1 MPLKLKRDVRMHGVY
16 YTHMAKHNRST
27 QKRPC
32 CSIPIMRHSRKTE
45 TQAFYR
51 SVALEVSAGT
61 GIEHRWFEDNEN
73 ILCDTTRC
81 TSSLHMGR
89 NLKGTPQNRTNTV

>member
-61 GIEHRWFEDNEN
+61 GIEHRCLKTMKISCV
-73 ILCDTTRC
+73 ILQGA
-81 TSSLHMGR
+81 LHHY
-89 NLKGTPQNRTNTV
+89 TWAET

>member
-1 MPLKLKRDVRMHGVY
+1 MGDY
-16 YTHMAKHNRST
+16 YTHMAKCNRST

-32 CSIPIMRHSRKTE
+32 CTLPIMRHSRKTE
-45 TQAFYR
+45 TQAFHR
-51 SVALEVSAGT
+51 SVALEVGART
-61 GIEHRWFEDNEN
+61 GREHRWFEDNGN

-89 NLKGTPQNRTNTV
+89 NLKGTSQNRTNTV